1 MGAAKIPEEE
11 LRKELEAGLTVKEIA
26 KKHGM
31 SIHGVYKRASR
42 SRIKINESK
51 MEGELAEDCFAHD
64 RFNGRCACLSVKKC
78 PGKSCPFYKEADKA
92 LEEARRDVDPRGV
105 YRKNTLEVIA
115 MIERNQGIG
124 V

>member
-1 MGAAKIPEEE
+1 MGATKISEKE
-11 LRKELEAGLTVKEIA
+11 LREELEAGLTVKRIA
-26 KKHGM
+26 EKHGM
-31 SIHGVYKRASR
+31 SIRGVYKRASR

-78 PGKSCPFYKEADKA
+78 PGKSCPFYKEAGQA
-92 LEEARRDVDPRGV
+92 LEEARRDVDPCGV

-115 MIERNQGIG
+115 MIKRNQGIQA
-124 V
+124 

>member
-1 MGAAKIPEEE
+1 MGVTKISEKE
-11 LRKELEAGLTVKEIA
+11 LREELEAGLTVKRIA
-26 KKHGM
+26 EKHGM
-31 SIHGVYKRASR
+31 SIHGVYARASR

-51 MEGELAEDCFAHD
+51 MEGELAEDCFAND
-64 RFNGRCACLSVKKC
+64 RFNGSCSCLSVKKC
-78 PGKSCPFYKEADKA
+78 PGKSCPFYKEAGEA
-92 LEEARRDVDPRGV
+92 LEEARRDVDPCGV